1 MKAEDMILYTDM
13 DGTALSD
20 WELGPYVPEQN
31 LQAIRYF
38 TEAGGLFSV
47 ASGRLLDSILKWFPE
62 GLINAPV
69 VCSNGSLLQDPV
81 TREILY
87 GRQLPR
93 DYLTQALDFT
103 AQHLEDV
110 TLLTANEE
118 AIWHVEIEKGQA
130 DADGWLRRTMTPEDY
145 LAGSCFKIC
154 YILRD
159 PNMLDS
165 VTEQVSRF
173 PQADQVTAVA
183 SAPTCLEIIPKG
195 INKALGTRQAQQ
207 LAGARNRTLVCI
219 GDFYNDLE
227 MLREADIAACPAQSP
242 KEIQDLCQIHCCHN
256 NNGAIADLLR
266 QLLTE

>member
-1 MKAEDMILYTDM
+1 MKASDILLYTDM

-20 WELGPYVPEQN
+20 WDLGPYVPERN
-31 LQAIRYF
+31 LQALRDF

-47 ASGRLLDSILKWFPE
+47 ASGRLLDSILKWFPQ

-69 VCSNGSLLQDPV
+69 VCSNGAMLQDPV
-81 TREILY
+81 TRQILL

-93 DYLTQALDFT
+93 DYLTQALQYT
-103 AQHLEDV
+103 RQHLEDV
-110 TLLTANEE
+110 TLLTADEE
-118 AIWHVEIEKGQA
+118 AIWHVEVQKGLQ
-130 DADGWLRRTMTPEDY
+130 DADGWLRRTMSVDTY
-145 LAGSCFKIC
+145 LASPCFKIC

-159 PNMLDS
+159 PGLLET

-195 INKALGTRQAQQ
+195 VNKALGTRQAQR
-207 LAGARNRTLVCI
+207 LAGATDRTLVCI
-219 GDFYNDLE
+219 GDFFNDAE

-242 KEIQDLCQIHCCHN
+242 REIRDLCRIHCCHN
-256 NNGAIADLLR
+256 NEGAIADLLH